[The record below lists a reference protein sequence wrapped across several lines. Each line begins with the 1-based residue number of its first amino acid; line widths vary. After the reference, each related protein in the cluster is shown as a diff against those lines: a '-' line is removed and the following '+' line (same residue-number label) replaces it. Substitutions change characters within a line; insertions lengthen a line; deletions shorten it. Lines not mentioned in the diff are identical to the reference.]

1 MGNKIYRLFEY
12 VYILMAVFSIY
23 LVVTNWENDRNRAY
37 LFVFFAVVAIFM
49 FFFNLSRLLRRFEDV
64 RIRLNASLPKLIKFS
79 DSFLL

>member
-12 VYILMAVFSIY
+12 VYILMAVFSVY

-49 FFFNLSRLLRRFEDV
+49 FFFKR
-64 RIRLNASLPKLIKFS
+64 KFRKKIEERKN
-79 DSFLL
+79 DR